1 MQRTVSS
8 KQIQQPTTQPDIE
21 TIAKMIS
28 SIVAQSQQPIQVSKP
43 NPPEPTVVNSEPQSK
58 PTAVK
63 PKKQLTEKQL
73 ASLAAGRAKNSRF
86 KPRNV

>member
-8 KQIQQPTTQPDIE
+8 KQIQPTSQPDIE

-43 NPPEPTVVNSEPQSK
+43 TVVNSEPTVANSEPQS
-58 PTAVK
+58 K

-73 ASLAAGRAKNSRF
+73 AALAAGRAKNSRF